1 MVSTLLVDKVSTLGE
16 YCIYNT
22 ATFGQGYCGPTY
34 SAFQE
39 TEEQGV
45 SSILTS

>member
-1 MVSTLLVDKVSTLGE
+1 MVSTLLVDNVFTLGE

-22 ATFGQGYCGPTY
+22 ATFGQGYCGPTC

-39 TEEQGV
+39 TEEQDV
-45 SSILTS
+45 SSVLTS